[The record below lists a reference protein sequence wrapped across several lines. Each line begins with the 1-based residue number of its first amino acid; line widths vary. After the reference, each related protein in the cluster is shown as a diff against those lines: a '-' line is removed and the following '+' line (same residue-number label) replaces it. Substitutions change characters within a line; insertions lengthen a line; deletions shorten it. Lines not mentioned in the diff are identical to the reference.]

1 LILDIIIRPLAYI
14 LNLFHNYTDWGW
26 SIVILTLLI
35 KIILFPFSIKQIQSM
50 EKMKRVQ
57 PKLKEIQD
65 KYKDR
70 PEEFQRRT
78 MELYKKE
85 KVNPLGGCL
94 PMLIQLPVL
103 WAIYA
108 LLTNPKYG
116 VAGFISKDV
125 FLGVLPLGTKNNII
139 LAVISGAST
148 FLQQKMTTPTA
159 GTESSQQMFLYFTP
173 VLFGFITWTVSAG
186 IGLYWVASNII
197 GIAQQYLIY
206 EYFIVKEHIQK
217 EEGPG
222 AGKETEKQKAVE
234 KKK

>member
-1 LILDIIIRPLAYI
+1 MDIIIRPLAYI
-14 LNLFHNYTDWGW
+14 LEFFHKYTDWGW

-50 EKMKRVQ
+50 EKMKRIQ

-94 PMLIQLPVL
+94 PMLIQLPVF

-108 LLTNPKYG
+108 LLTNSKFM
-116 VAGFISKDV
+116 VADLIKKEV
-125 FLGVLPLGTKNNII
+125 FLGLLPLGATNNYI
-139 LAVISGAST
+139 LAIISGVTT
-148 FLQQKMTTPTA
+148 FFQSKMTTPTM
-159 GTESSQQMFLYFTP
+159 GTDPSQKMFLYFTP
-173 VLFGFITWTVSAG
+173 LLFGFITWTVSAG
-186 IGLYWVASNII
+186 IGIYWVASNII

-217 EEGPG
+217 EEGSE
-222 AGKETEKQKAVE
+222 ANKEIEKRKAIG